1 MVLKIGI
8 IKVGNIGTSP
18 IIDLILDERADRDD
32 FHIRTIST
40 GSKMGQNEV
49 NDIIRR
55 VKKIDVDLLLFISPN
70 PGARQI
76 KHAIEEITKLNLPL
90 IIIGDKPGE
99 RAIPFMKEHDLG
111 YVLIRADAMIGA
123 RREFLDATEMA
134 LFNSY
139 VLNVLSIT
147 GVVRLLHEEIDKV
160 LYSVKNKTPIV
171 FPEIIVTAQKAVS
184 YARFSNPYAE
194 AKAIAAYQI
203 AAQVSEM
210 DVTACFRVSDP
221 KEYIPLVVAAHE
233 MMKSASMLAEDARE
247 LEKTNDTVTR
257 TPHKRDGSIAFK
269 SKLLHNYET
278 EDEFE
283 QWYSN
288 RE

>member
-1 MVLKIGI
+1 MIKVGVV
-8 IKVGNIGTSP
+8 KVGNIGVSTV
-18 IIDLILDERADRDD
+18 IDLILDERADRDG

-55 VKKIDVDLLLFISPN
+55 VKKIDVDLLLFISPS

-76 KHAIEEITKLNLPL
+76 RHAIDEISKLDLPL
-90 IIIGDKPGE
+90 IIVGDKPGE
-99 RAIPFMKEHDLG
+99 NAIPFMKERNLG
-111 YVLIRADAMIGA
+111 YILVRADAMIGA
-123 RREFLDATEMA
+123 RREFLDSTEMA
-134 LFNSY
+134 VFNSY

-147 GVVRLLHEEIDKV
+147 GVIRLLHEEIDKV
-160 LYSVKNKTPIV
+160 LDCVTNDKPIA

-203 AAQVSEM
+203 ASQVSEM

-233 MMKSASMLAEDARE
+233 MMKSAAILAEEARE
-247 LEKTNDTVTR
+247 LEKSNDTVTR
-257 TPHKRDGSIAFK
+257 AEEERIR
-269 SKLLHNYET
+269 
-278 EDEFE
+278 
-283 QWYSN
+283 YSMVN
-288 RE
+288 ACCNERV

>member
-1 MVLKIGI
+1 MIKVGVV
-8 IKVGNIGTSP
+8 KVGNIGISTV
-18 IIDLILDERADRDD
+18 IDLILDERADRDD

-76 KHAIEEITKLNLPL
+76 RHAIEEITKLNLPL

-111 YVLIRADAMIGA
+111 YILIRADAMIGA
-123 RREFLDATEMA
+123 RREFLDSTEMA

-139 VLNVLSIT
+139 VLNVLSTT
-147 GVVRLLHEEIDKV
+147 GVIRLLHEEIDKV
-160 LYSVKNKTPIV
+160 LYNLKTESPV
-171 FPEIIVTAQKAVS
+171 EFPEIIVTAQKAVS
-184 YARFSNPYAE
+184 YARFNNPYAE
-194 AKAIAAYQI
+194 AKAIAAFQI
-203 AAQVSEM
+203 ATQVSEM

-221 KEYIPLVVAAHE
+221 HEYIPLVVAAHE
-233 MMKSASMLAEDARE
+233 MMKTASFLAEEARE
-247 LEKTNDTVTR
+247 IEKSNDSVTR
-257 TPHKRDGSIAFK
+257 TPHKRDGSIIFK
-269 SKLLHNYET
+269 SKLIKYYDDKT
-278 EDEFE
+278 VFED
-283 QWYSN
+283 
-288 RE
+288 

>member
-1 MVLKIGI
+1 MIKVGVV
-8 IKVGNIGTSP
+8 KVGNIGIST

-55 VKKIDVDLLLFISPN
+55 VKNIDVDLLVFISPN

-76 KHAIEEITKLNLPL
+76 KHAIEEITKLHLPL
-90 IIIGDKPGE
+90 VIIGDKPGE
-99 RAIPFMKEHDLG
+99 RAIPFMKEHHLG
-111 YVLIRADAMIGA
+111 YILIRADAMIGA
-123 RREFLDATEMA
+123 RREFLDSTEMA

-147 GVVRLLHEEIDKV
+147 GVIRLIHEEIDKV
-160 LYSVKNKTPIV
+160 LYSVKDGVPIE

-184 YARFSNPYAE
+184 YARFNNPYAE
-194 AKAIAAYQI
+194 AKAMAAYQI
-203 AAQVSEM
+203 ATQVSEM
-210 DVTACFRVSDP
+210 DVTACFRVNDP
-221 KEYIPLVVAAHE
+221 EEYIPLVVAAHE
-233 MMKSASMLAEDARE
+233 MMKAASILAEEARE
-247 LEKTNDTVTR
+247 LEKSNDTVTR
-257 TPHKRDGSIAFK
+257 TPHKRDGSIVFK

-278 EDEFE
+278 EETFDYHED
-283 QWYSN
+283 
-288 RE
+288 

>member
-1 MVLKIGI
+1 MIKVGVV
-8 IKVGNIGTSP
+8 KVGNIGVSTV
-18 IIDLILDERADRDD
+18 IDLILDERADRDG

-55 VKKIDVDLLLFISPN
+55 VKKIDVDLLLFISPS

-76 KHAIEEITKLNLPL
+76 RHAIDEISKLDLPL
-90 IIIGDKPGE
+90 IIVGDKPGE
-99 RAIPFMKEHDLG
+99 NAIPFMKERNLG
-111 YVLIRADAMIGA
+111 YILVRADAMIGA
-123 RREFLDATEMA
+123 RREFLDSTEMA
-134 LFNSY
+134 VFNSY

-147 GVVRLLHEEIDKV
+147 GVIRLLHEEIDKV
-160 LYSVKNKTPIV
+160 LDCVTNDEPIV

-203 AAQVSEM
+203 ASQVSEM

-233 MMKSASMLAEDARE
+233 MMKSAAILAEEARE
-247 LEKTNDTVTR
+247 LEKSNDTVTR
-257 TPHKRDGSIAFK
+257 TPHKRDGSVVFK
-269 SKLLHNYET
+269 SKLLHNF
-278 EDEFE
+278 EDEDTFE
-283 QWYSN
+283 KDWFI
-288 RE
+288 

>member
-1 MVLKIGI
+1 MIKVGVV
-8 IKVGNIGTSP
+8 KVGNIGVSTV
-18 IIDLILDERADRDD
+18 IDLILDERADRDG

-55 VKKIDVDLLLFISPN
+55 VKKIDVDLLLFISPS

-76 KHAIEEITKLNLPL
+76 RHAIDEISKLDLPL
-90 IIIGDKPGE
+90 IIVGDKPGE
-99 RAIPFMKEHDLG
+99 NAIPFMKERNLG
-111 YVLIRADAMIGA
+111 YILVRADAMIGA
-123 RREFLDATEMA
+123 RREFLDSTEMA
-134 LFNSY
+134 VFNSY

-147 GVVRLLHEEIDKV
+147 GVIRLLHEEIDKV
-160 LYSVKNKTPIV
+160 LDCVTNDEPIA

-203 AAQVSEM
+203 ASQVSEM

-233 MMKSASMLAEDARE
+233 MMKSAAILAEEARE
-247 LEKTNDTVTR
+247 LEKSNDTVTR
-257 TPHKRDGSIAFK
+257 TPHKRDGSVVFK
-269 SKLLHNYET
+269 SKLLHNF
-278 EDEFE
+278 EDEDTFE
-283 QWYSN
+283 KDWFI
-288 RE
+288 